1 MADHKVH
8 PMYPFHP
15 TFSRSSSTTSSS
27 TVAIQ
32 IPDQRMI
39 NREQEQSLI
48 LAGDDQAYKQKDFI
62 YKTPTPLPPDHPSYT
77 RARRRRRRRSPCC
90 CCCAWVCSIL
100 AIIIILLGVAVLV
113 LYLVLEPKTPQF
125 SVTGATISTFNVT
138 TQPILASNAS
148 PGASLYLNA
157 DVTFVVQAQNP
168 NKKIGIFYDAVDVT
182 LFYEGAEIGAGSIPA
197 FYQGHQST
205 ASLDLRMKGED
216 VALTPS
222 IGLDLQTSLQS
233 DGGSISLEA
242 RTIAQVRI
250 KVGSWKS
257 RDSKFEVDCDVQIS
271 NPSAAGNAHLLSKSC
286 TFKVKS
292 LML

>member
-1 MADHKVH
+1 MADKVH
-8 PMYPFHP
+8 PMDSFHP
-15 TFSRSSSTTSSS
+15 TAPAFSRSSSTTSSS
-27 TVAIQ
+27 VAIQ

-48 LAGDDQAYKQKDFI
+48 RADDQAYKQKDFI
-62 YKTPTPLPPDHPSYT
+62 YKTPTPLPPDHPSY
-77 RARRRRRRRSPCC
+77 RARPRRRGRSPCC
-90 CCCAWVCSIL
+90 CCFAWVCSIL
-100 AIIIILLGVAVLV
+100 AIILILLGVAALV
-113 LYLVLEPKTPQF
+113 LYLVLEPKAPQF
-125 SVTGATISTFNVT
+125 SVTDATISTLNVT

-148 PGASLYLNA
+148 PGVSGLYLNA
-157 DVTFVVQAQNP
+157 DVTFVVQAENP
-168 NKKIGIFYDAVDVT
+168 NKKIGIYYDAVDVT
-182 LFYEGAEIGAGSIPA
+182 LFYEGAEIGTGSIPA

-205 ASLDLRMKGED
+205 TSLDLRMKGDD
-216 VALTPS
+216 VLLTPS
-222 IGLDLQTSLQS
+222 IGLALQNSLRS
-233 DGGSISLEA
+233 DGGSIPLKA

-271 NPSAAGNAHLLSKSC
+271 NPAAGNPHLLSKSC